1 MGAIK
6 EEEPPTPQT
15 IEEDVLLI
23 NQTTLNECRV
33 RLPHLQLNEFLK
45 SFNSSNQEFCVPS
58 DAEPQVTTAKTT
70 TAITTQESIYKKYN
84 ETVIFTRVECYIIFT
99 LH

>member
-33 RLPHLQLNEFLK
+33 RLPHLQLNEF
-45 SFNSSNQEFCVPS
+45 
-58 DAEPQVTTAKTT
+58 
-70 TAITTQESIYKKYN
+70 
-84 ETVIFTRVECYIIFT
+84 
-99 LH
+99 